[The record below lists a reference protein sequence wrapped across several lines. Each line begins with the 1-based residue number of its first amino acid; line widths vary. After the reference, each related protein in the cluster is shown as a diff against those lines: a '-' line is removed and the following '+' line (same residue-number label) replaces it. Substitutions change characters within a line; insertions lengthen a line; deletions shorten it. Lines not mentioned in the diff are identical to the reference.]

1 MIYENSNSEHQLYS
15 QFRIKLVKKKDHCGS
30 VRRKN
35 LFYSVHSTRYLFS
48 RDTRMENERVKIK
61 EKEIEME
68 HREECS
74 KKMREYTGP
83 YFFSD

>member
-1 MIYENSNSEHQLYS
+1 
-15 QFRIKLVKKKDHCGS
+15 
-30 VRRKN
+30 
-35 LFYSVHSTRYLFS
+35 
-48 RDTRMENERVKIK
+48 MENERVKIK